1 MLNEVITELEQAI
14 EKAQVSLKRDL
25 AKLRT
30 GRAHAGM
37 LDGVR
42 VEYYGQ
48 VTPLPQMA
56 TVAVP
61 EPRMLTVKP
70 WDKDQV
76 KNVERALRESDLGLN
91 PQVDGQVIRVPIP
104 PLTEERRRD
113 LVKIAKKTAEECRVT
128 IRKARH
134 DAIDLLGEAK
144 QDGAMS
150 EDDVDR
156 AKKRVEEVVSAGG
169 QTVDGIV
176 QAKEKEILA
185 I

>member
-1 MLNEVITELEQAI
+1 MLDEVIEELEQSI
-14 EKAQVSLKRDL
+14 EKAQAALKREL

-37 LDGVR
+37 LDGIR

-48 VTPLPQMA
+48 ITPLPQMA

-70 WDKDQV
+70 WDKDQI

-113 LVKIAKKTAEECRVT
+113 LVKLAKKTAEDCRVS

-134 DAIDLLGEAK
+134 EALDMLAELK
-144 QDGAMS
+144 KEGAS
-150 EDDVDR
+150 EDEIER
-156 AKKRVEEVVSAGG
+156 MKKRVEEVVSAG
-169 QTVDGIV
+169 V
-176 QAKEKEILA
+176 QAIDGVVQTKEKDILA
-185 I
+185 L